1 MYLAEVNLWNF
12 RKYGI
17 EGDSFETA
25 KPGVSV
31 PFKEGLN
38 VLIGENDSGKTAIID
53 AIRYTLLTQSG
64 EWIRFEES
72 DFYAE
77 GTNRVQDLKIECVFR
92 GFSYQEAGRFLEWIG
107 TEEIAGKRCFVLKVR
122 LTARIKGDRIVTN
135 LRAGADPIGIS
146 MDGDA
151 RALLR
156 VTYLKPLR
164 DADAELTP
172 GRRSRFAQILKAHSL
187 FQKGGDEKHDLERI
201 LDDANEAIEDYFRHK
216 EDDSGASK
224 LMGALDT
231 YVDAFF
237 PQNESHTASVSI
249 SGGDLTDILKRLSLT
264 LDTNP
269 SGLGA
274 ANLLF
279 VATEL
284 LLLQSE
290 ETYGLKLAL
299 IEELE
304 AHLHPQA
311 QLRLIG
317 YLEEKSTKGQYIL
330 TTHSTTMGSG
340 IPLESL
346 IICKSN
352 MVFPLASQYTK
363 LQPKNYDFLYR
374 FLDATKANLF
384 FARGVLL
391 VEGDAE
397 NLLIPTIAKII
408 ERPLHRYGVSI
419 VNVGSTAFAHF
430 VRIFHRQDGALM
442 GIRVA
447 LVTDMDVKPQ
457 EWTDSSGHASTGEE
471 IETAKSKR
479 FQSLDDFKN
488 DEVEVFVSPNWTLEY
503 EISLSSFRN
512 EFYKSMLWAEKISNT
527 RSGIPQEAKAGEV
540 NATVVSDFEKW
551 LESWDSDPRKDEKIA
566 FELYQRTMLEKRIS
580 KAVTA
585 QVFAKHLE
593 DRLKGPDP
601 RALRLEFQGSKSLQY
616 ILDAIYH
623 VTEPQEVSRES

>member
-1 MYLAEVNLWNF
+1 MYLSEVNLWNF

-17 EGDSFETA
+17 EGDSFEKS
-25 KPGVSV
+25 KPGVSI
-31 PFKEGLN
+31 PFGKGLN

-53 AIRYTLLTQSG
+53 AIRYTLSTESG
-64 EWIRFEES
+64 DWIRIEET
-72 DFYAE
+72 DFHAE
-77 GTNRVQDLKIECVFR
+77 GDNRAQDLKIECVFR
-92 GFSYQEAGRFLEWIG
+92 GFSDPEAGRFLEWIG
-107 TEEIAGKRCFVLKVR
+107 TEEINGKHCFVLRVR
-122 LTARIKGDRIVTN
+122 LTARIKGDRIVTD
-135 LRAGADPIGIS
+135 LRAGADPVGIA

-151 RALLR
+151 RALLH

-187 FQKGGDEKHDLERI
+187 FQKRNAEKHELESI
-201 LDDANEAIEDYFRHK
+201 LDGANKAIEEYFSHK
-216 EDDSGASK
+216 DDGSGASK
-224 LMGALDT
+224 LMDSLKT

-237 PQNESHTASVSI
+237 PNNEPHTASVRI
-249 SGGDLTDILKRLSLT
+249 SGGDLVDILKRLALS

-290 ETYGLKLAL
+290 ENYGLRLAL

-311 QLRLIG
+311 QLRLIR

-330 TTHSTTMGSG
+330 TTHSTTMGSSV
-340 IPLESL
+340 PLENL
-346 IICKSN
+346 IICKGN
-352 MVFPLASQYTK
+352 RVFPMASQFTK

-408 ERPLHRYGVSI
+408 DRPLYQYGVSI

-430 VRIFHRQDGALM
+430 VKIFHRHNDALM
-442 GIRVA
+442 GIKVA

-457 EWTDSSGHASTGEE
+457 EWTDASEKTPTEAD
-471 IETAKSKR
+471 IKTAKLKR
-479 FQSLDDFKN
+479 MQNLADFEN
-488 DEVEVFVSPNWTLEY
+488 EEVKVFVSPNWTLEY
-503 EISLSSFRN
+503 EISLSPFRT
-512 EFYKSMLWAEKISNT
+512 EFYRALLWAEKMSNSQ
-527 RSGIPQEAKAGEV
+527 SGIPQELKASEVDAKVDA
-540 NATVVSDFEKW
+540 DFKYW
-551 LESWDSDPRKDEKIA
+551 SGRWNGDPREAEKIA
-566 FELYQRTMLEKRIS
+566 FELYQRTMLDKEIS

-593 DRLKGPDP
+593 ERLKGFDES
-601 RALRLEFQGSKSLQY
+601 ALRSIIQGAGSLQY
-616 ILDAIYH
+616 FLDAIYH
-623 VTEPQEVSRES
+623 VTEPRETFNGT

>member
-1 MYLAEVNLWNF
+1 MYLSQVNLWNF

-17 EGDSFETA
+17 EGDSFVTS
-25 KPGVSV
+25 KPGVSI
-31 PFKEGLN
+31 PFGEGLN

-53 AIRYTLLTQSG
+53 AIRYTLGTQSG
-64 EWIRFEES
+64 DWIRIEET
-72 DFYAE
+72 DFHAE
-77 GTNRVQDLKIECVFR
+77 GNTRAQDLKIECVFH
-92 GFSYQEAGRFLEWIG
+92 GFSNQEAGRFLEWIG
-107 TEEIAGKRCFVLKVR
+107 TEEVNDKHCFVLKVR
-122 LTARIKGDRIVTN
+122 LTARIKGDRIITD
-135 LRAGADPIGIS
+135 LRAGADPVGIIL
-146 MDGDA
+146 DGEA

-164 DADAELTP
+164 DADADLTP

-187 FQKGGDEKHDLERI
+187 FQKGDAEKHELESI
-201 LDDANEAIEDYFRHK
+201 FNKANNAVEEYFSHK
-216 EDDSGASK
+216 DDDSGASK
-224 LMGALDT
+224 MMEVLKT

-249 SGGDLTDILKRLSLT
+249 SGGELADILQRLSLS

-290 ETYGLKLAL
+290 ENYGLRLAL

-311 QLRLIG
+311 QLRLIH

-330 TTHSTTMGSG
+330 TTHSTTMGSSV
-340 IPLESL
+340 PLESL
-346 IICKSN
+346 IICKGN
-352 MVFPLASQYTK
+352 RVFPMASQYTK

-384 FARGVLL
+384 FARGVLI

-408 ERPLHRYGVSI
+408 DRPLHRYGVSI
-419 VNVGSTAFAHF
+419 VNVGSMAFAHF
-430 VRIFHRQDGALM
+430 VKIFHRHDDALM
-442 GIRVA
+442 GIKVA
-447 LVTDMDVKPQ
+447 LVTDMDVKPL
-457 EWTDSSGHASTGEE
+457 EWTEASGTAPTEE
-471 IETAKSKR
+471 KINAAKLSR
-479 FQSLDDFKN
+479 IQSLIDFAN
-488 DEVEVFVSPNWTLEY
+488 GEVEIFVSPNWTLEY
-503 EISLSSFRN
+503 EISLSSLRT
-512 EFYKSMLWAEKISNT
+512 EFYRALLWAEKISNSQ
-527 RSGIPQEAKAGEV
+527 SGIPQASKASEVDAKVEA
-540 NATVVSDFEKW
+540 DFAKWIECWSGNHREAEKV
-551 LESWDSDPRKDEKIA
+551 A
-566 FELYQRTMLEKRIS
+566 FEIYSQTMLEKKIS

-585 QVFAKHLE
+585 QCSPSI
-593 DRLKGPDP
+593 LKKD
-601 RALRLEFQGSKSLQY
+601 
-616 ILDAIYH
+616 
-623 VTEPQEVSRES
+623 